1 MVTSEKTVSSTEARL
16 PSRPLAAW
24 LFLAGGAVLLA
35 IAVPYIAA
43 KLWMLG
49 DDADIVLDLSD
60 QDALFNRTLDL
71 ARPGVDYVFQVC
83 CTGSTTTVDDI
94 EGRSAR
100 QFTVRQDDPL
110 VKGGHR
116 SEIRLRPNR
125 IGQEVWYRASIYV
138 PDTWQPSA
146 VKVTALQWHGTRDVF
161 LFEPGRTPPLQLE
174 INNEQWEILK
184 SWDRRWRT
192 TTEKTDDPTSSGR
205 TVLTEVPL
213 VTGGWSDWTFFVRW
227 SVGDDGVLRAWHN
240 DELVLDDQGPNAH
253 QDLIGPYLK
262 AGVYVPD
269 WSLKGPESSI
279 AERSLFFG
287 DLTLSGAND
296 PFALR

>member
-1 MVTSEKTVSSTEARL
+1 MVTSEKTVSPTAARL

-60 QDALFNRTLDL
+60 QDAVFNRTVDL
-71 ARPGVDYVFQVC
+71 ARPEVDYVFQVC
-83 CTGSTTTVDDI
+83 CTGSTTTADNI

-125 IGQEVWYRASIYV
+125 TGQEVWYRASIYV

-174 INNEQWEILK
+174 INNQQWEILK

-192 TTEKTDDPTSSGR
+192 TAEKTDDPTLSGR

-213 VTGGWSDWTFFVRW
+213 AIGGWSDWTFFVRW

-240 DELVLDDQGPNAH
+240 GELVLDDQGPNAH

-279 AERSLFFG
+279 TERTLFFG
-287 DLTLSGAND
+287 DLTLSGAKD
-296 PFALR
+296 PFELR